1 MLNGLFKGR
10 VLIGRHSRAEGYL
23 SEDICTFSHD
33 VFNHEDDDKVSIS
46 YVYYD

>member
-10 VLIGRHSRAEGYL
+10 VLIGRHPRAEGYL
-23 SEDICTFSHD
+23 SEGICTFSHD
-33 VFNHEDDDKVSIS
+33 VFNHEDDGKISIG